1 MYSTAAQA
9 DNFNLLSAFNLLQS
23 EEQYAES
30 EKKDNLSFD
39 GWASM
44 THLTPNEKGH
54 EVKVCLFVCFL
65 TGA

>member
-9 DNFNLLSAFNLLQS
+9 DNFNLLSAFNLHQS

-39 GWASM
+39 G
-44 THLTPNEKGH
+44 
-54 EVKVCLFVCFL
+54 
-65 TGA
+65 

>member
-30 EKKDNLSFD
+30 EKKGQPVFRRLSFND
-39 GWASM
+39 S
-44 THLTPNEKGH
+44 PNPE
-54 EVKVCLFVCFL
+54 
-65 TGA
+65 